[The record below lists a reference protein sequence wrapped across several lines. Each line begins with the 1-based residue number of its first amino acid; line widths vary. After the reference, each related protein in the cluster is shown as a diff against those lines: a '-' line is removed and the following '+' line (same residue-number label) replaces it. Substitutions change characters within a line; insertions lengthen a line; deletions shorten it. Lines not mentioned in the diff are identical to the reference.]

1 MKLSIFAMILALS
14 ITACNLEMLYSIKA
28 LNDKYCAETN
38 AENRA
43 RIIELIRNK
52 KPDYP
57 EHGLCGFEE
66 KVMDRVA

>member
-1 MKLSIFAMILALS
+1 MKISIIAAILALS

-38 AENRA
+38 AENLE
-43 RIIELIRNK
+43 RIIELIRKK

-57 EHGLCGFEE
+57 EGGLCGFEDKIME
-66 KVMDRVA
+66 RIA

>member
-1 MKLSIFAMILALS
+1 MKLSITAMVLALS

-38 AENRA
+38 AENRE
-43 RIIELIRNK
+43 RIIELIRKK

-66 KVMDRVA
+66 KVLEKLA